1 MKKQLVVLITA
12 ICLILC
18 ACSMVNDPSAL
29 PGTGEGSKEPVTLY
43 IVTSYGGDDG
53 SRSTFE
59 AAIEGFEDAT
69 GVRVTDGSATSSE
82 AWKTKVLTDF
92 QTGSEPDVLFFFTN
106 ADADPIINANRVV
119 SIEEIR
125 ELYPDYAGNMK
136 ESMLAVGADGRHYA
150 VPATGYWENLF
161 VNRAVLEACGV
172 AVPGAD
178 YTWEQFLLDCE
189 TIRACGYTPLACS
202 LFQVPHYL
210 FEFAVLN
217 NGSIEN
223 HTEVPSVDGTGD
235 LVDNAVGRKWIAALE
250 DIRELYERGFLPETT
265 LTATDAETVEMFAE
279 GQAAFMIDGS
289 WQVGYLAEH
298 YADRIHNYVVSC
310 VPAKGE
316 RKATEAIGGIS
327 MGYFITRRAWEDPEL
342 RDAAVAFVSYLTD
355 DTVLSTFVKTEVTA
369 LENGAT
375 PDGLNTLEQ
384 SAADTNARLTGVTGA
399 VQDTISPEAKSTLFA
414 NIPKV
419 VTGRMTAEEAV
430 ISAAMHNGQ

>member
-1 MKKQLVVLITA
+1 MKKCMILLMA
-12 ICLILC
+12 ALGSLLC
-18 ACSMVNDPSAL
+18 ACSMVNDPSAMQGNSEA
-29 PGTGEGSKEPVTLY
+29 PKEPVALR

-53 SRSTFE
+53 SRSSFE
-59 AAIEGFEDAT
+59 AAIEGFEEAT
-69 GVRVTDGSATSSE
+69 GIQVIDGSATSSE
-82 AWKTKVLTDF
+82 TWKTKVLTDF

-106 ADADPIINANRVV
+106 ADADPIINARRVV

-136 ESMLAVGADGRHYA
+136 GSMLAVAADGLHYA

-161 VNRAVLEACGV
+161 VNRAVLDACGI
-172 AVPGAD
+172 AVPSAD

-189 TIRACGYTPLACS
+189 TIRAHGYTPLACS

-217 NGSIEN
+217 NGNIEN
-223 HTEVPSVDGTGD
+223 HLELPAVDESGK
-235 LVDNAVGRKWIAALE
+235 LVDNVAGRKWVAALE

-265 LTATDAETVEMFAE
+265 LTATDAETVTMFAE

-298 YADRIHNYVVSC
+298 YPDRIPDYVVSC

-327 MGYFITRRAWEDPEL
+327 MGYFITRRAWENPET
-342 RDAAVAFVSYLTD
+342 RDAAVAFVTYLTD
-355 DTVLSTFVKTEVTA
+355 DIVLSTFVKTEVTA
-369 LENGAT
+369 LENGAS

-384 SAADTNARLTGVTGA
+384 SAANTNALLTGVTGA
-399 VQDTISPEAKSTLFA
+399 VQDTISPGAKSILFA
-414 NIPKV
+414 NIPQV

-430 ISAAMHNGQ
+430 VSVVLHNR